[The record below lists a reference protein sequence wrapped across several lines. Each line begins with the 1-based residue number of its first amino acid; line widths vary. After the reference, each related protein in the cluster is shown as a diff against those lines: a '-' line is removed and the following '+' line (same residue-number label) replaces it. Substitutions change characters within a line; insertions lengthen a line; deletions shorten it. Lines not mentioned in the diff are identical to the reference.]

1 MIRSVLC
8 AVLALG
14 SAATW
19 ACGDRAKAT
28 EECLELELERVTNA
42 YLKAALQ
49 PEFLASLAADP
60 APEARLVASM
70 LLAFPP
76 NFDQDPS
83 AAPSAAALDR
93 SDAALAAL
101 VEDHPDY
108 LPARIV
114 ALDRCE
120 RCDLACLDHHGS
132 ALRRDFPDDATGYL
146 IGAHHA
152 WETGQPDRAHEL
164 LRESGATAVYGGGVG
179 ALVRA
184 IHDVLDRLPRTVD
197 DDPYERRDVAL
208 YEVGLG
214 LTAGLKI
221 PYLRSIQEMCVD
233 QREAAAVEA
242 CLSGARALTLPGT
255 NLVHSAI
262 ALHLE
267 RTLYQALGDEE
278 NLDRAITRTAVL
290 HECAETNAAAGWHRD
305 PAATAAYVE
314 DLVHHGECRA
324 LHR

>member
-1 MIRSVLC
+1 MIRSVLF
-8 AVLALG
+8 AVLAVG
-14 SAATW
+14 STGAW
-19 ACGDRAKAT
+19 ACDDQAEPTA
-28 EECLELELERVTNA
+28 ECLELELERVTNA

-60 APEARLVASM
+60 SPDAGLVASM

-76 NFDQDPS
+76 NFDEDPS
-83 AAPSAAALDR
+83 AAPSEAALAR
-93 SDAALAAL
+93 ADAALATL
-101 VEDHPDY
+101 LEDHPDY

-120 RCDLACLDHHGS
+120 RCDLACLDRHGS
-132 ALRRDFPDDATGYL
+132 ALRRNFPEDATGYL

-164 LRESGATAVYGGGVG
+164 LSQSAATTVYGGGIG
-179 ALVRA
+179 GLVRA

-197 DDPYERRDVAL
+197 DDPYDRRDVAL
-208 YEVGLG
+208 YQVGFG
-214 LTAGLKI
+214 LTAGLRI
-221 PYLRSIQEMCVD
+221 PYLKSIQEMCID
-233 QREAAAVEA
+233 QREAAVIEA
-242 CLSGARALTLPGT
+242 CLTGARALTLPGT

-267 RTLYQALGDEE
+267 RSLYQSLGDEE
-278 NLDRAITRTAVL
+278 NLDRAITRTALL
-290 HECAETNAAAGWHRD
+290 HECAEANAAAGWHRD
-305 PAATAAYVE
+305 PAATAAYIE
-314 DLVHHGECRA
+314 DLEHHGECRA